1 MIRIK
6 RTLKTILSLCL
17 AVVMVFLILPI
28 QTQAGSTVK
37 LNKTSTTIYVGQTT
51 TLKVSG
57 TSKTV
62 KWSTSDKKIATV
74 SSKGKVTAKK
84 KGTATI
90 TAKVGK
96 KSYKCKVTVKEPYIN
111 ATKKSLVVGETYTL
125 KLTGATAKKYT
136 SSNKSI
142 ATVSSKGKITAKKA
156 GKATITVTDSNK
168 KTYKCTVTVTITE
181 NSNSDTSDT
190 CPHTWKAATC
200 TEPQTCTKCGETE
213 GVATGHDWT
222 TATCSQKSTCINC
235 GETKGEKAAHNFEWV
250 TTREAAVGV
259 AGLKEHKCIT
269 CGYVD
274 GTETIPALADVG
286 QETPWVYADST
297 HRTKTMYDG
306 TVICEELVTCGYYS
320 VWGYYDDGAASAMND
335 AVNYM
340 LVNVNGWNPFNVSSA
355 YYDNARRNAVAYAIK
370 GGSDK
375 AYHFNRGG
383 LPDIN
388 NDRQYIT
395 LSDGNNQDN
404 YIGCFVRDTYQGN
417 GDNTY
422 GEYWCSHF
430 GTYYASGSF

>member
-1 MIRIK
+1 MK
-6 RTLKTILSLCL
+6 RALKTILSLCL
-17 AVVMVFLILPI
+17 AVVMVFSILPI

-74 SSKGKVTAKK
+74 NSKGKVAAKK

-96 KSYKCKVTVKEPYIN
+96 KSYKCKVTVKEPYLN
-111 ATKKSLVVGETYTL
+111 ATKKGLVVGETYTL
-125 KLTGATAKKYT
+125 KLTGATAKKYA

-156 GKATITVTDSNK
+156 GTATITVTDSNK
-168 KTYKCTVTVTITE
+168 KSYKCKVTVKKSCSHSWEPATCTKPRTCSKCGKTE
-181 NSNSDTSDT
+181 GKENG
-190 CPHTWKAATC
+190 HVWQAATC
-200 TEPQTCTKCGETE
+200 TKPKYCAICGKTQGKEL
-213 GVATGHDWT
+213 GHDWQAAT
-222 TATCSQKSTCINC
+222 KTKPKTCKRCGDTEGTAL
-235 GETKGEKAAHNFEWV
+235 G
-250 TTREAAVGV
+250 
-259 AGLKEHKCIT
+259 KEM
-269 CGYVD
+269 
-274 GTETIPALADVG
+274 
-286 QETPWVYADST
+286 PWVYSKNKT
-297 HRTKTMYDG
+297 HREKTMYDG
-306 TVICEELVTCGYYS
+306 TVIKEDLVTCGNYS
-320 VWGYYDDGAASAMND
+320 VWGYFDDEAASAMND

-340 LVNVNGWNPFNVSSA
+340 LVNVKGWNPFNVSSS
-355 YYDNARRNAVAYAIK
+355 YYDNARRNAAAYAIK
-370 GGSDK
+370 GSSSK
-375 AYHFNRGG
+375 AYHFNKGG
-383 LPDIN
+383 FPDIN
-388 NDRQYIT
+388 NDKQYIT

>member
-1 MIRIK
+1 MKKVVKIS
-6 RTLKTILSLCL
+6 LSLCL
-17 AVVMVFLILPI
+17 AFVMLFSILPI
-28 QTQAGSTVK
+28 QVEAKSTVK
-37 LNKTSTTIYVGQTT
+37 LNKAKVTVYVGKTT

-62 KWSTSDKKIATV
+62 KWSSSNKKIATV

-90 TAKVGK
+90 TAKVSGK
-96 KSYKCKVTVKEPYIN
+96 TYKCKVTVKNPYLN
-111 ATKKSLVVGETYTL
+111 ATKKSLAVGKTYTL

-142 ATVSSKGKITAKKA
+142 ATISSKGKITAKKA

-168 KTYKCTVTVTITE
+168 KTYKCTVTVTTTE

-190 CPHTWKAATC
+190 CPHTYWNSGTCTTPTTCAKCGKIMMKATGHTWLDATC
-200 TEPQTCTKCGETE
+200 TQPKRCAMCGETDGKE
-213 GVATGHDWT
+213 LGHNWQAATKT
-222 TATCSQKSTCINC
+222 TPKTCKRC
-235 GETKGEKAAHNFEWV
+235 GET
-250 TTREAAVGV
+250 
-259 AGLKEHKCIT
+259 
-269 CGYVD
+269 D
-274 GTETIPALADVG
+274 GTALG
-286 QETPWVYADST
+286 QETAWVYTDST

-306 TVICEELVTCGYYS
+306 TVICEELVTCGNYS